1 MFQLPH
7 TSLGFLLTQRVGC
20 TAMLLYL
27 WMSKIEGLM
36 VVEDLW
42 GGGGLVG
49 CSNSL
54 GLGAGQSWAKVRLGQ
69 DPVFGA
75 ILSPPNVPTFIAAA
89 SP

>member
-1 MFQLPH
+1 
-7 TSLGFLLTQRVGC
+7 
-20 TAMLLYL
+20 
-27 WMSKIEGLM
+27 M

-49 CSNSL
+49 CFNSL